1 MGKNVK
7 WAYEYSVPVDLKK
20 VLWDSYD
27 VAISMGMTDEDA
39 RVWALNKV
47 TETSQ
52 QFVKEYT
59 DE

>member
-1 MGKNVK
+1 MS
-7 WAYEYSVPVDLKK
+7 YVDLQK
-20 VLWDSYD
+20 VLWNSYD
-27 VAISMGMTDEDA
+27 VAISMGMNEDDA